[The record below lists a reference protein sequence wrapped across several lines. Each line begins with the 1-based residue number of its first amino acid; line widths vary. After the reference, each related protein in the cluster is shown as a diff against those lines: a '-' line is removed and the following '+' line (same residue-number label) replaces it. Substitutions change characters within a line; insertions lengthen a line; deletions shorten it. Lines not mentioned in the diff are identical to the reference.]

1 MFCLVDLNEMNV
13 IVETKG
19 GTVERVE
26 VANIKTFTLVRFN
39 VNKIV
44 HPVLLRKVV
53 VQCIVLFLC
62 VLIAACLLMPVVLNL
77 FKPRT
82 VFGPV

>member
-26 VANIKTFTLVRFN
+26 VANIRNFYTGE
-39 VNKIV
+39 
-44 HPVLLRKVV
+44 
-53 VQCIVLFLC
+53 VQC
-62 VLIAACLLMPVVLNL
+62 
-77 FKPRT
+77 
-82 VFGPV
+82 